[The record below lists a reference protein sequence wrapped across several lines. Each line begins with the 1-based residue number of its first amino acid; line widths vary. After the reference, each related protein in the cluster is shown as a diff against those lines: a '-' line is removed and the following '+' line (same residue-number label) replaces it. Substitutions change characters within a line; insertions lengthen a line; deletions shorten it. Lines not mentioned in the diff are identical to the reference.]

1 MKLVSLHVL
10 SFLLSFEFRTL
21 VLPFFTMFLL
31 WVLLGFQVGSAGG
44 NGHLKFRNNESSSL
58 SVMSSP
64 DALALRFLNFLSLAA

>member
-1 MKLVSLHVL
+1 
-10 SFLLSFEFRTL
+10 
-21 VLPFFTMFLL
+21 MFLL